1 MGAAWRARQMTTGG
15 PDDDDHPWL
24 QVSLARAQLLSVR
37 FACDIYTRVVSG
49 KHWISVNG
57 VDFSIGPG
65 ERVKLS
71 AGLALIDGEGV
82 LQLAPAKPGNERQPY
97 PLPWPLRQVFKRRT
111 SALEININ
119 QGE

>member
-1 MGAAWRARQMTTGG
+1 MDSAHRERQTITGSPDGAEHQG
-15 PDDDDHPWL
+15 L

-37 FACDIYTRVVSG
+37 FAHDIYTRAVSG
-49 KHWISVNG
+49 KHWISTDG

-82 LQLAPAKPGNERQPY
+82 LQLAPAEQCSPQPRSWR
-97 PLPWPLRQVFKRRT
+97 LAQLFKRRT
-111 SALEININ
+111 AALEIDIN
-119 QGE
+119 